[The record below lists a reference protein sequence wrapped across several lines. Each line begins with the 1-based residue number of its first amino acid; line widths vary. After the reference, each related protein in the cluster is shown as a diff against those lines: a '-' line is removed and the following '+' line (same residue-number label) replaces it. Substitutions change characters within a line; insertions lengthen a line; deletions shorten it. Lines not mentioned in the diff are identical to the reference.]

1 LNDAEELSKQ
11 GFHDDELPTI
21 LRNVDL
27 ERIARGEG
35 CQVTGCAVGKGKG
48 EVDEE

>member
-1 LNDAEELSKQ
+1 MENALKRLLEISRKDAAIFEEF
-11 GFHDDELPTI
+11 GELPTI

-35 CQVTGCAVGKGKG
+35 CQVTGCAV
-48 EVDEE
+48 V